1 MRTQLLC
8 TFAHRKD
15 LDLIVDYVQKS
26 YTISEKRLFVFSNA
40 DKPSELY
47 VTYNV
52 EPDDYGKTPNTIMI
66 HRKKE
71 SIVYRLF
78 PINSKNFILYYPA
91 LCIWFYLQTLNK
103 NKLHNSLSPKVS
115 VDQYNKEIN
124 ENSDNEEEELEK
136 NKLNTILS
144 LIDNI

>member
-40 DKPSELY
+40 DNPSELY

-71 SIVYRLF
+71 TNTLYTVNALNAIIRKSNNGVLDKKF
-78 PINSKNFILYYPA
+78 VINWQIYN
-91 LCIWFYLQTLNK
+91 
-103 NKLHNSLSPKVS
+103 NSLMLTDGDDVRQIHLDLYKR
-115 VDQYNKEIN
+115 
-124 ENSDNEEEELEK
+124 
-136 NKLNTILS
+136 
-144 LIDNI
+144 IDL